1 MTLEYDDSVL
11 ERLSVVG
18 FDPVYGA
25 RPLKRAIQT
34 FVENPLSK
42 RILEGQ
48 VSDGDVVRL
57 TVKSGDLVFE

>member
-1 MTLEYDDSVL
+1 MTLEYGDSVL

-25 RPLKRAIQT
+25 RPLKRAVQT
-34 FVENPLSK
+34 FVENPLSR

-57 TVKSGDLVFE
+57 AVKGGELIFE